1 MIEAGPVSVNC
12 FDLVQAANTTQDR
25 QRCDLYER
33 HLPARAMP
41 ERVEHF
47 DSAKERLLTG
57 DPSILSLDVR
67 KILDMVALGNGVSI
81 EVHAC

>member
-1 MIEAGPVSVNC
+1 
-12 FDLVQAANTTQDR
+12 
-25 QRCDLYER
+25 
-33 HLPARAMP
+33 MP

-47 DSAKERLLTG
+47 DSAKECLLTG